1 MYQYNTYHFSCN
13 IFTPYTVFASH
24 ELYKDK
30 GKKVTNLSSLKFV
43 LAGFGVL
50 KEAHACVSK
59 VTKYVNVDISI
70 GTCRWF
76 LACVHLNLVHQ
87 YCNPNRSYSDYLACN
102 LHLKISK
109 EKMLMLLH
117 HIYLPAFSS
126 IIIYLLYKLCK
137 KVMPRYLNCFW
148 GSFWIMP

>member
-1 MYQYNTYHFSCN
+1 MTPKCYSKNRICNMYQYNTYHFSCN
-13 IFTPYTVFASH
+13 TLTPYTVFATH

-70 GTCRWF
+70 GPCRWF

-87 YCNPNRSYSDYLACN
+87 YCNPNRSYSDYLAYN

-109 EKMLMLLH
+109 RNNANVASS
-117 HIYLPAFSS
+117 YLFTS
-126 IIIYLLYKLCK
+126 ILQHYNI
-137 KVMPRYLNCFW
+137 P
-148 GSFWIMP
+148 IM